1 MLKREEVRIGGSIFL
16 VAFSYGLY
24 LVGVAPILGVLNEV
38 YADKGTGMV
47 QMLQTIPYLTLIL
60 ASLLVGWLTHRI
72 SVKRLELVSLLI
84 VGTLGIIPFFL
95 LNYWVLFVT
104 RMLIGFG
111 FGLIGPMNNTV
122 ITVALPPEKRAGFM
136 GLHVV
141 AMGIGAMS
149 GSLIGGL
156 LASIHYRYF
165 FLLYLMAFV
174 TWFFVQFTMKDVR
187 PQASESSRSFGY
199 GREIWMLTVCSFFH
213 TVLFNAFSINLG
225 IHVLQNLKMGTGVT
239 GAVNT
244 INSVLALFVGVFF
257 AKISRFFGKYT
268 IVFAI
273 GAAAIGFGC
282 VLVIPGIAGI
292 ALTSACCG
300 ISLSCF
306 QAGAMQ
312 RISMAV
318 PPDEVAGA
326 GGIFMVAGSIGG
338 LIGPVVLGYAAAV
351 LGGNTPMHQF
361 AAAFAG
367 FALLFAAALII
378 VRKGYAA
385 SER

>member
-1 MLKREEVRIGGSIFL
+1 
-16 VAFSYGLY
+16 
-24 LVGVAPILGVLNEV
+24 
-38 YADKGTGMV
+38 
-47 QMLQTIPYLTLIL
+47 
-60 ASLLVGWLTHRI
+60 
-72 SVKRLELVSLLI
+72 
-84 VGTLGIIPFFL
+84 
-95 LNYWVLFVT
+95 
-104 RMLIGFG
+104 
-111 FGLIGPMNNTV
+111 
-122 ITVALPPEKRAGFM
+122 
-136 GLHVV
+136 
-141 AMGIGAMS
+141 
-149 GSLIGGL
+149 
-156 LASIHYRYF
+156 
-165 FLLYLMAFV
+165 
-174 TWFFVQFTMKDVR
+174 
-187 PQASESSRSFGY
+187 
-199 GREIWMLTVCSFFH
+199 MLTACSFFH

-273 GAAAIGFGC
+273 GAAAFGFGC